1 VRARGWTFAVGGPA
15 PEGVATI
22 SVFNP
27 GPGRTTVKLLAYA
40 SGGGAAPGSVGEVAV
55 PARGQAQFDLGNL
68 GVAADQVVVVRAD
81 APVVAARRIL
91 GPTGA
96 SLALGVAEP

>member
-1 VRARGWTFAVGGPA
+1 
-15 PEGVATI
+15 
-22 SVFNP
+22 
-27 GPGRTTVKLLAYA
+27 
-40 SGGGAAPGSVGEVAV
+40 V
-55 PARGQAQFDLGNL
+55 PARGQAQFDLGAL

-81 APVVAARRIL
+81 TPVVAARRIL

>member
-1 VRARGWTFAVGGPA
+1 
-15 PEGVATI
+15 
-22 SVFNP
+22 
-27 GPGRTTVKLLAYA
+27 
-40 SGGGAAPGSVGEVAV
+40 VGEVAV

-96 SLALGVAEP
+96 SLALGVADP